1 MTGVLQSVLG
11 LLVLPLLAWTLAP
24 AGQRLAGREAI
35 RIAALGIGLQFAI
48 AGVFLLLPVLRLV
61 FDLLAAGVAA
71 LQAATLEGMRFA
83 FGYLAGAPA
92 PYAVASPENGFILAM
107 QALPLIL
114 IMSVLSK
121 LLYHW
126 GILQRVVGFFAWC
139 LRRSMGVG
147 GPLGTSVAANIFV
160 GMVEAPL
167 LVRPYLRDMSRS
179 DLFAMMTAGM
189 ASVAGTVMA
198 LYASI
203 IEPRMP
209 GAAGHIMVASIM
221 SAPAA
226 ILVSRLMLP
235 AGRTAGEEPVLEN
248 PPQGAGTHGAMDAI
262 AQGTAEGLKLVAY
275 VTAMLVVM
283 IALVALANMALGA
296 ASMPLLGTRL
306 TVEGLLGIAASPLAW
321 LVGVPAGEMLR
332 GGELIGIKTA
342 LNEFI
347 AYVRLGQTDA
357 NALSERSRL
366 ILTYALCGF
375 ANFGSLGIMTG
386 GLVAMCPE
394 RSGDFVS
401 LGFRTIVSGTLA
413 TLMTGAVV
421 GALTWS

>member
-1 MTGVLQSVLG
+1 MGGVLQSLLG
-11 LLVLPLLAWTLAP
+11 LIVLPLLAWMLAP
-24 AGQRLAGREAI
+24 VGQRLSGREAI
-35 RIAALGIGLQFAI
+35 RIAALGVGLQFAI
-48 AGVFLLLPVLRLV
+48 AALFLLMPALRIV

-92 PYAVASPENGFILAM
+92 PYAVATPENGFILAI

-139 LRRSMGVG
+139 LKRGMGVG

-189 ASVAGTVMA
+189 GSVAGTVMA
-198 LYASI
+198 LYATI
-203 IEPRMP
+203 IEPKLP

-226 ILVSRLMLP
+226 ILIARLMLP
-235 AGRTAGEEPVLEN
+235 DTAPTAEQPTADAPDAGARAGS
-248 PPQGAGTHGAMDAI
+248 AMDAI
-262 AQGTAEGLKLVAY
+262 AQGTADGLKLVAY

-283 IALVALANMALGA
+283 IALVALLNMALGA
-296 ASMPLLGTRL
+296 ASEPVFGTRL
-306 TVEGLLGIAASPLAW
+306 TVEGLLGILASPFAW
-321 LVGVPAGEMLR
+321 LIGVPAGEMLK

-342 LNEFI
+342 LNEFV
-347 AYVRLGQTDA
+347 AYVRLGQMDA
-357 NALSERSRL
+357 EALSERSRL

-394 RSGDFVS
+394 RSQDFVL
-401 LGFRTIVSGTLA
+401 LGPRTIVSGTLA

>member
-1 MTGVLQSVLG
+1 MAGVLQSVLG
-11 LLVLPLLAWTLAP
+11 LLVLPLLAWMLAP
-24 AGQRLAGREAI
+24 AGRRLVGREAV

-48 AGVFLLLPVLRLV
+48 AGVFLLLPALRVV

-92 PYAVASPENGFILAM
+92 PYAVATPENGFILAI

-121 LLYHW
+121 LFYHW
-126 GILQRVVGFFAWC
+126 GVLQRVVGFFAWG

-167 LVRPYLRDMSRS
+167 LVRPYLRQMSRS

-198 LYASI
+198 LYASL
-203 IEPRMP
+203 IEPKLP

-226 ILVSRLMLP
+226 ILIARLMLP
-235 AGRTAGEEPVLEN
+235 PEESSETEVAAT
-248 PPQGAGTHGAMDAI
+248 PPEPETGTRSAMDAI

-283 IALVALANMALGA
+283 IALVALINMALGA
-296 ASMPLLGTRL
+296 ASQSLLGWRV
-306 TVEGLLGIAASPLAW
+306 TVEGLLGVVASPLAW
-321 LVGVPAGEMLR
+321 LVGVPATEMLK

-342 LNEFI
+342 LNEFV

-357 NALSERSRL
+357 SDLSERSRL

-394 RSGDFVS
+394 RSEDFVS